1 MIAFHLLPILTLVM
15 TAAVTQE
22 RYEAGGVEFEDC
34 DSAIRYAESLEEPV
48 TVECHLVRTFGADP
62 AARSRPDASSNSPPA
77 ATPRL
82 KDYRQTRE
90 LPLDERNASGIAF
103 LADDTVLLTFQNFLQ
118 IRDIDGRHLHTIG
131 PVDGDIEGLEY
142 GGNRLMAIDE
152 RGSTHLDL
160 SIDGREI
167 ATVRE
172 RPLSVRGIE
181 CIAYDGATDRVYY
194 GHEATG
200 HVLDEK
206 LDVLVSLERDLA
218 ACTVFN
224 GQLMA
229 LASHPWRESA
239 WYRIDMETWRVA
251 EKKKLPDG
259 DWEGIAC
266 RGSRCV
272 LVRETSEKSG
282 AAMVIFE
289 ASPARP

>member
-1 MIAFHLLPILTLVM
+1 MIASHLLPVLALVL
-15 TAAVTQE
+15 TAAVTEE

-34 DSAIRYAESLEEPV
+34 DSAIRYGKSLGEPV
-48 TVECHLVRTFGADP
+48 TVECHLIMTMDPDP
-62 AARSRPDASSNSPPA
+62 AAKPQPA
-77 ATPRL
+77 RGKNPLPTPLL

-90 LPLDERNASGIAF
+90 LSLDHQNASGVAF
-103 LADDTVLLTFQNFLQ
+103 LSDDTVLLTFQSFLQ
-118 IRDIDGRHLHTIG
+118 IRDINGRHLHTIG

-142 GGNRLMAIDE
+142 DGSRLLAIDE

-160 SIDGREI
+160 SIDGMEI

-172 RPLSVRGIE
+172 RPLLVGGVE
-181 CIAYDGATDRVYY
+181 CIAYDGVADRVYY

-218 ACTVFN
+218 ACTVHD
-224 GQLMA
+224 GQFMA

-239 WYRIDMETWRVA
+239 WYRIDMETWEVA
-251 EKKKLPDG
+251 EKRELPDG

-266 RGSRCV
+266 RGNRCV
-272 LVRETSEKSG
+272 LVREMSEKSG

-289 ASPARP
+289 ASPAQR